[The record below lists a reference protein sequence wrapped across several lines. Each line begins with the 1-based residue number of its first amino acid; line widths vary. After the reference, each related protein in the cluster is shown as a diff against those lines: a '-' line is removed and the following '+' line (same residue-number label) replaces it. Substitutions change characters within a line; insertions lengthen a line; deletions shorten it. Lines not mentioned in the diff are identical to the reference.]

1 MEFKK
6 NCGNTPLIKV
16 ADKLY
21 AKLETYNPTGSVK
34 DRMISYVVDKAIED
48 GVLTPGTTV
57 CEATSGNSGI
67 SLAAVSAAM
76 GSRCVIFMPSNMS
89 EERKQMMRVYGAEV
103 VEVPPSDFEG
113 AIRARD
119 EFLVA
124 NPGSWSPRQ
133 FSNADNVECHREVT
147 GPEIAMRLWLMN
159 EQWAAF
165 VHGSGTGGTIEGIR
179 QYTRCADGF
188 MKNNEILPKICMV
201 VPTESPHG
209 IQGIGDGRDFLAK
222 QSDMDEVIVV
232 STEESI
238 ERAKRFA
245 RETGLL
251 VGISSGANLVAAERW
266 MSCNNPA
273 GVVVTMLCDRGERYM
288 SVYG

>member
-1 MEFKK
+1 
-6 NCGNTPLIKV
+6 
-16 ADKLY
+16 
-21 AKLETYNPTGSVK
+21 
-34 DRMISYVVDKAIED
+34 
-48 GVLTPGTTV
+48 
-57 CEATSGNSGI
+57 
-67 SLAAVSAAM
+67 
-76 GSRCVIFMPSNMS
+76 MPSNMS
-89 EERKQMMRVYGAEV
+89 EERKQMMRAYGAEV

-179 QYTRCADGF
+179 QYTRRADGF

-201 VPTESPHG
+201 IPAESPHG
-209 IQGIGDGRDFLAK
+209 IQGIGDGRDFLAR
-222 QSDMDEVIVV
+222 QSDMDCIINVK
-232 STEESI
+232 TEDAI
-238 ERAKRFA
+238 ARAKSFA
-245 RETGLL
+245 KESGLL
-251 VGISSGANLVAAERW
+251 VGISSGANLFASEKW
-266 MSCNNPA
+266 IEENDPK
-273 GVVVTMLCDRGERYM
+273 GIVVTMLCDRGERYM
-288 SVYG
+288 SIYR